1 MKNNDKIKPILFST
15 PMVQAILENRKT
27 QTRRKCAHQYWQH
40 SELVDF
46 NDNGCHI
53 KVDKN
58 VTSKYQVGD
67 ILWVRE
73 TWQTSYNYENDN
85 WDYIYK
91 SDGGYWIDDDG
102 PMKWKPSIHMPK
114 AAARIFLEVTNVRV
128 ERLFD
133 ISEKDAIAEGIIVI
147 EPEEAYNS
155 YDKGV
160 GSYATARGSFFSLW
174 SSINGQASLDANP
187 WVFVYE
193 FKRVERPAN
202 F

>member
-1 MKNNDKIKPILFST
+1 MAIKPILFST
-15 PMVQAILENRKT
+15 PMVQAILENRKK
-27 QTRRKCAHQYWQH
+27 QSRRKCAHQYWQH

-73 TWQTSYNYENDN
+73 TWRQGKIVRFDYKADYPESIN
-85 WDYIYK
+85 WVIK
-91 SDGGYWIDDDG
+91 RF
-102 PMKWKPSIHMPK
+102 WKPSIHMPK

-147 EPEEAYNS
+147 EPEEAYIS

-174 SSINGQASLDANP
+174 SSINGQASTDANP

-193 FKRVERPAN
+193 FKRIDKPTN
-202 F
+202 WPH